1 MLFRAIASQ
10 GGNVPLLK
18 TLVNETDDFL
28 LVLLSFQASV
38 VFNCESSGEIDAF
51 NHGYVLTIQ
60 NAVNIIR
67 DGVLITPSKTSQQ
80 FPCICIFL
88 YIEHWIFYTAKKS
101 FCARKLMTVFKVHQR

>member
-10 GGNVPLLK
+10 RGNVPLLK

-38 VFNCESSGEIDAF
+38 VFNCESSGEIGAF

-80 FPCICIFL
+80 FPCICIFSL
-88 YIEHWIFYTAKKS
+88 H
-101 FCARKLMTVFKVHQR
+101 